1 MARLV
6 RVIFLLVGVGL
17 LAVLFTRTDLAAV
30 RAYMREMGWTFPL
43 IFLPYIA
50 VYLCDT
56 VGWRWAFGPTVRIRF
71 RTLFLTRV
79 AGEAINNLTPFAYL
93 GGEPVKAHLLTRFHI
108 PMIEGMAASIIAK
121 LLVSISQF
129 MFVTLGGIL
138 AISHLVTR
146 PAILWALVGV
156 VLGAGGLLAGL
167 SRGLQRGL
175 FMQLFRLLD
184 RWQLTPSILERWRA
198 QLRLLDETIAGFYQ
212 HHARRVGWSLLFH
225 FLGWLLGGLEV
236 YTIFYAVGR
245 SIHLT
250 EAIAIE
256 ALVTVAKALAFFIP
270 AGLGVQEGGNV
281 LTLAVFGFSASLGVT
296 FSLLRR
302 LRELV
307 WISLGLVVLLRHYG
321 WRSPPASWS
330 G

>member
-1 MARLV
+1 
-6 RVIFLLVGVGL
+6 
-17 LAVLFTRTDLAAV
+17 
-30 RAYMREMGWTFPL
+30 
-43 IFLPYIA
+43 
-50 VYLCDT
+50 
-56 VGWRWAFGPTVRIRF
+56 VRIRF

>member
-1 MARLV
+1 MARLA

-17 LAVLFTRTDLAAV
+17 LAILVTQVDLAAV
-30 RAYMREMGWTFPL
+30 RADMREMGWALPL
-43 IFLPYIA
+43 IFLPYIT

-56 VGWRWAFGPTVRIRF
+56 LGWRWAFGPTVRVTF
-71 RTLFLTRV
+71 GMLFLTRM

-93 GGEPVKAHLLTRFHI
+93 GGEPVKAHLLSRFRI

-121 LLVSISQF
+121 LLISIAQFIFVS
-129 MFVTLGGIL
+129 LGGIL
-138 AISHLVTR
+138 AMSHLATR
-146 PAILWALVGV
+146 PDILWALVGV
-156 VLGAGGLLAGL
+156 VIVAGGFLAGV

-184 RWQLTPSILERWRA
+184 RWQLTPSILERWRTH
-198 QLRLLDETIAGFYQ
+198 LRRLDETIAGFY
-212 HHARRVGWSLLFH
+212 HRHPRHLVLSLLFH
-225 FLGWLLGGLEV
+225 ILGWLLGGLEV
-236 YTIFYAVGR
+236 YAIFYAVGR
-245 SIHLT
+245 SIDLT

-256 ALVTVAKALAFFIP
+256 ALASVAKGLAFFIP
-270 AGLGVQEGGNV
+270 GSLGVQEGGNV
-281 LTLAVFGFSASLGVT
+281 LILALFGFSASLGLT

-307 WISLGLVVLLRHYG
+307 WISLGLLVLLRHYG
-321 WRSPPASWS
+321 WRSPRASSS